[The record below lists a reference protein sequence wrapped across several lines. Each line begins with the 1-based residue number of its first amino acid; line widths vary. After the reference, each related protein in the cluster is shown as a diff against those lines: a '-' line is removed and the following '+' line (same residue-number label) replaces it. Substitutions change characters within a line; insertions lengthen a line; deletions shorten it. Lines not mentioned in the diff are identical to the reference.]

1 VPDFPDSSLQNPL
14 ADDCRKCPALCAAR
28 ERICWGVGPR
38 DADIVVVGEAPA
50 AGNPEAEQWKGGN
63 LTGMAYSG
71 RRSGRKIRTMMEGI
85 DYPNAYYTNAVKCFP
100 PDGEGSNREPT
111 EQERTNCRPYLE
123 REIETVE
130 PRAVVGTGKHAT
142 TSLLA
147 TDERTI
153 DGFLDSV
160 LEPVALDSLD
170 TILVPIL
177 HPSYQEVWIS
187 RLDFT
192 YESYLDAIAETL
204 ASIG

>member
-1 VPDFPDSSLQNPL
+1 VPDFPDSSLRNPL

-71 RRSGRKIRTMMEGI
+71 RRSGRKIRTMMEEI
-85 DYPNAYYTNAVKCFP
+85 DHPNAYYTNAVKCFP

-111 EQERTNCRPYLE
+111 DEERANCRPYLE
-123 REIETVE
+123 REIEE
-130 PRAVVGTGKHAT
+130 IKPRAVVGTGKHAT

-147 TDERTI
+147 TEDRTI
-153 DGFLDSV
+153 DGFLDSI
-160 LEPVALDSLD
+160 LELITLDSLD
-170 TILVPIL
+170 TTLVPIL
-177 HPSYQEVWIS
+177 HPSYQEVWLS
-187 RLDFT
+187 RLDYT
-192 YESYLDAIAETL
+192 RESYLDAIAKTL
-204 ASIG
+204 AAIE